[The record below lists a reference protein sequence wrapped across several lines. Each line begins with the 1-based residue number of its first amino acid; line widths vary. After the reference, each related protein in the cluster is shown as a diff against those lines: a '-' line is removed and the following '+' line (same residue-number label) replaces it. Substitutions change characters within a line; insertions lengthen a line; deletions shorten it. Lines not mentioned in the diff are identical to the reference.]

1 MKTNLLRIGLR
12 LSLVVILLC
21 SAHLAWGQVDA
32 DGSITH
38 SIKYQ
43 LENVTLEESPS
54 TISNG
59 NELRLKIHASG
70 DYRLPFGR
78 YITNN
83 VIVYM
88 GDRDVSPYTTWDG
101 CYYSIDID
109 RDGTYAELSLCVTDD
124 MEIRISAIETFIFE
138 GFRFVIFDED
148 WSLMGV
154 KEKYKAEVCGV
165 ASKKQ
170 REYNVPDKAEWNHQ
184 EYPVVSIWDAFYG
197 CSSATTLRIGKNV
210 RMIDGYYTYLK
221 CESLEK
227 VYFLAPEPTMMKSS
241 PPCDCYVPK
250 ELFYDYCM
258 VLPSVYPIDAKTFPV
273 TYRGEHVSWQK
284 QYKNALENTL
294 LEVTWT
300 GENTAIGTD
309 SYSPS
314 KYVTVSMGDKILEE
328 GTDYSYSRST
338 YIRPNGMGTIKIP
351 RVTDSV
357 TITVQM
363 EKMTDFTEG
372 KLMYH
377 VVEGETEALIG
388 SVIEKSTSKENSL
401 VIPAHVRNYT
411 VTAIYDNA
419 FVGEILR
426 SLTIPSSVREVGSGI
441 FEATQIDTV
450 YLKST
455 TPPVLKDKNICW
467 NKECVLCVPTE
478 SLKSYQGWGG
488 FTKIIGDKNLL
499 AVTHPSLEHV
509 IYIGPEEIM
518 EGETFNA
525 KLTPESG
532 YVLGIGD
539 ITVTMGGKKL
549 DPMSKEFFYGTFGKD
564 TLTIETVTGD
574 VTITAKAR
582 KISGDPFVLGDLT
595 YRITRDA
602 AVEVA
607 GVKEDAY
614 TKGRSYVIPSSLE
627 YEGNNYTVT
636 GIGPKAFSGRIME
649 SIMIPSSVEEVGT
662 ESFLD
667 AQADEI
673 HIQRSTSPSTVN
685 GSFNI
690 LDKNKC
696 RIYVPKGALAAYHTA
711 TWDWLGFPY
720 ILEEGDKYFDVDFE
734 LTGLTVKPF
743 QPEIVISGRSLSF
756 TLVPEDKDLLPEA
769 IQILLGEKEIGAE
782 SYTYDAKT
790 GEVIISTISD
800 RLTIEA
806 HAIGALLPKGNENIT
821 IGSNSTYSDGTTV
834 DGKFNGVI
842 GSDEKPTEIKSLNI
856 ETDDG
861 ATTAITL
868 KALAVMPESTTS
880 PGITITETSNI
891 EITLDGNNNLGK
903 VLNQGSTRLLPGEN
917 TLLDALVENEGV
929 FIDETGLLDAVTG
942 PAGLTIAQRPEKA
955 PRIEMGSSML
965 LKVEASAEGE
975 ANLSYIWEK
984 FDSENNSWKQVKPE
998 VQRTKALS
1006 SLRSDVLST
1015 NEDTQL
1021 EVSEVGKYRCLVS
1034 NTVNA
1039 VTSTLTAYSEVS
1051 IASSTPDPIVTFSVT
1066 LPSVEG
1072 AALNPLAGT
1081 YSVEAGGSFSFS
1093 LTLDTDY
1100 DQSTPMVKVG
1110 DKLIEPTSDG
1120 KYEIKNINSDITISI
1135 TGIVKNATVG
1145 NAEVE
1150 SNALKIWGSN
1160 GVLHIQ
1166 SAHVSTAYIMTF
1178 GGQLYKALTLPIG
1191 ETMITIPQGAYII
1204 RIENQSYKIRF

>member
-1 MKTNLLRIGLR
+1 MGGFTAERFAEFQSKASRDDVPNNMDQMQEVNAGTQNQKSEGKTAY
-12 LSLVVILLC
+12 STLVSYLGRVMYNYDNRYYLTASIR
-21 SAHLAWGQVDA
+21 A
-32 DGSITH
+32 DGS
-38 SIKYQ
+38 SRFPKGNKYAIFPSVSASWRIISESFMQ
-43 LENVTLEESPS
+43 DQKIFSNLKLRGGWGRVGNQNIDNDATLTLLGQSDYVFGTAPGRVSGTMVSGVGNNLLKWETVEDWNVGVDMSFLDSRLDMTFEYFQKKSSDMLYQKQNIFAIGYPDWNS
-54 TISNG
+54 TVWMNIGSM
-59 NELRLKIHASG
+59 KASG
-70 DYRLPFGR
+70 
-78 YITNN
+78 
-83 VIVYM
+83 
-88 GDRDVSPYTTWDG
+88 W
-101 CYYSIDID
+101 
-109 RDGTYAELSLCVTDD
+109 ELSLNWHDKVAD
-124 MEIRISAIETFIFE
+124 
-138 GFRFVIFDED
+138 FR
-148 WSLMGV
+148 
-154 KEKYKAEVCGV
+154 
-165 ASKKQ
+165 
-170 REYNVPDKAEWNHQ
+170 YNVGLNLSAVKNKAVKFSGDGPIQTGGFNSDQIIRNEDGGLI
-184 EYPVVSIWDAFYG
+184 SRFYG
-197 CSSATTLRIGKNV
+197 YVADGIFQNWDEVYAHTNENGKLVQSNAQPGDIRFKDLNHDGVLDENDKTWIGNPYP
-210 RMIDGYYTYLK
+210 DL
-221 CESLEK
+221 
-227 VYFLAPEPTMMKSS
+227 
-241 PPCDCYVPK
+241 
-250 ELFYDYCM
+250 M
-258 VLPSVYPIDAKTFPV
+258 VGLNLGFS
-273 TYRGEHVSWQK
+273 
-284 QYKNALENTL
+284 YKN
-294 LEVTWT
+294 
-300 GENTAIGTD
+300 I
-309 SYSPS
+309 
-314 KYVTVSMGDKILEE
+314 
-328 GTDYSYSRST
+328 
-338 YIRPNGMGTIKIP
+338 
-351 RVTDSV
+351 
-357 TITVQM
+357 
-363 EKMTDFTEG
+363 DFT
-372 KLMYH
+372 
-377 VVEGETEALIG
+377 A
-388 SVIEKSTSKENSL
+388 N
-401 VIPAHVRNYT
+401 
-411 VTAIYDNA
+411 
-419 FVGEILR
+419 
-426 SLTIPSSVREVGSGI
+426 
-441 FEATQIDTV
+441 
-450 YLKST
+450 
-455 TPPVLKDKNICW
+455 
-467 NKECVLCVPTE
+467 
-478 SLKSYQGWGG
+478 
-488 FTKIIGDKNLL
+488 
-499 AVTHPSLEHV
+499 
-509 IYIGPEEIM
+509 
-518 EGETFNA
+518 
-525 KLTPESG
+525 
-532 YVLGIGD
+532 
-539 ITVTMGGKKL
+539 
-549 DPMSKEFFYGTFGKD
+549 FYGTFGKD

-582 KISGDPFVLGDLT
+582 KIGGDPFVLGDLT

-627 YEGNNYTVT
+627 YEGNNYAVA

-649 SIMIPSSVEEVGT
+649 SITIPSSVEEVGT

-743 QPEIVISGRSLSF
+743 QPEIAISGRSVSF
-756 TLVPEDKDLLPEA
+756 ILVPDSGSFLPDSIEVWYPTG
-769 IQILLGEKEIGAE
+769 LEPCE
-782 SYTYDAKT
+782 YDAKT
-790 GEVIISTISD
+790 GKVTIATVKGN
-800 RLTIEA
+800 LTIKA
-806 HAIGALLPKGNENIT
+806 KAIGALLPDKDTDIT
-821 IGSNSTYSDGTTV
+821 IGKDSTYTDGSTT
-834 DGKFNGVI
+834 GSKFNGVI
-842 GSDEKPTEIKSLNI
+842 GNDEELTRVKSLKI
-856 ETDDG
+856 DTEDG
-861 ATTAITL
+861 KVT
-868 KALAVMPESTTS
+868 
-880 PGITITETSNI
+880 GITFKSLIVGSGSSTSQSVTIAETSNI

-929 FIDETGLLDAVTG
+929 FIDETGLLDAITG

-955 PRIEMGSSML
+955 PRIEIGSSTL

-1021 EVSEVGKYRCLVS
+1021 EVSEAGKYRCLVS

-1039 VTSTLTAYSEVS
+1039 VNSTLTAYSEVS
-1051 IASSTPDPIVTFSVT
+1051 IASSTPDPTVTFSVT

-1072 AALNPLAGT
+1072 AALSPLAGT

-1093 LTLDTDY
+1093 LTLDTDC

-1178 GGQLYKALTLPIG
+1178 VGQLYKALTLPIG